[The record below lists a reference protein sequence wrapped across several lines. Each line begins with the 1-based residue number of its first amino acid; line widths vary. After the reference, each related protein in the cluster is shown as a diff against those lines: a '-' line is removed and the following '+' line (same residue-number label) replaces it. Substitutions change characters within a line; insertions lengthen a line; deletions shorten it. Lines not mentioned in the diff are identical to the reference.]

1 MEKVLAV
8 KRELISGYIPIK
20 GITEKDCG
28 KLVDIIL
35 SNFEF
40 LPRSE
45 AENDP
50 SHKQIIP
57 YVVIC
62 RGDEVFVT
70 RRLNKGGEKR
80 LHGLLSIGVGGH
92 INPESDGCGSDVLKR
107 GMEREIEEE
116 VELERIV
123 SLTPRGIINDD
134 TTEVGSVHLGLFYT
148 LEADGEVTVR
158 ETEKLEGFWAKRS
171 ELDQLSGQMETWSQ
185 FVVPLL
191 CRK

>member
-70 RRLNKGGEKR
+70 RRLNKGGETR
-80 LHGLLSIGVGGH
+80 LHGLLSIGGGGH
-92 INPESDGCGSDVLKR
+92 INPKSDGCGSDVLKR

-116 VELERIV
+116 VALERIV
-123 SLTPRGIINDD
+123 SLTPRG
-134 TTEVGSVHLGLFYT
+134 
-148 LEADGEVTVR
+148 
-158 ETEKLEGFWAKRS
+158 
-171 ELDQLSGQMETWSQ
+171 
-185 FVVPLL
+185 
-191 CRK
+191 